1 MDIEDFLEAED
12 NDLSLWNDDILS
24 IDWFVILKELLK
36 YQNRLKLN
44 YSELLL
50 LANFV
55 SFHQDVD
62 SQTLPSISL
71 FATRMRTSRDAIQGV
86 LVCLEEKDMLQKIS
100 YAQIDHDDDLR
111 NIYDIKPLI
120 RRLIWLLKSG
130 CDKKHTCPLCGKVAI
145 SNDEIEK
152 KFGFRICGNK
162 KRPQSW
168 CRSCRSTKQRRLN
181 TSLIGKK
188 KAPKISARGG
198 VKRRGTPDST
208 PD

>member
-71 FATRMRTSRDAIQGV
+71 FATRMRASRAIIEEGFQR
-86 LVCLEEKDMLQKIS
+86 LEEKGMLQKIS
-100 YAQIDHDDDLR
+100 YAQIGHDYDLR
-111 NIYDIKPLI
+111 NVYDIKPLI
-120 RRLIWLLKSG
+120 RKLIEVLKTEY
-130 CDKKHTCPLCGKVAI
+130 DTKHTCPLSGKIDV
-145 SNDEIEK
+145 SDEVIDIIV
-152 KFGFRICGNK
+152 GFRICRNK
-162 KRPQSW
+162 KRQKTW
-168 CRSCRSTKQRRLN
+168 
-181 TSLIGKK
+181 
-188 KAPKISARGG
+188 
-198 VKRRGTPDST
+198 
-208 PD
+208 

>member
-71 FATRMRTSRDAIQGV
+71 FATRMRASCAIIEEGFQR
-86 LVCLEEKDMLQKIS
+86 LEEKGMLQKIS
-100 YAQIDHDDDLR
+100 YAQIGHDYDLR
-111 NIYDIKPLI
+111 NVYDIKPLI
-120 RRLIWLLKSG
+120 RKLIEVLKTEY
-130 CDKKHTCPLCGKVAI
+130 DKKHTCPLCGKIAV
-145 SNDEIEK
+145 SDEEIEK

-181 TSLIGKK
+181 SSLIGKK
-188 KAPKISARGG
+188 KPRKSPPE
-198 VKRRGTPDST
+198 VV
-208 PD
+208 

>member
-71 FATRMRTSRDAIQGV
+71 LPPECVHPGTPYK
-86 LVCLEEKDMLQKIS
+86 E
-100 YAQIDHDDDLR
+100 
-111 NIYDIKPLI
+111 
-120 RRLIWLLKSG
+120 
-130 CDKKHTCPLCGKVAI
+130 
-145 SNDEIEK
+145 
-152 KFGFRICGNK
+152 
-162 KRPQSW
+162 SW
-168 CRSCRSTKQRRLN
+168 CVWRR
-181 TSLIGKK
+181 
-188 KAPKISARGG
+188 KICY
-198 VKRRGTPDST
+198 RR
-208 PD
+208 

>member
-1 MDIEDFLEAED
+1 MDIEDLLEAED

-188 KAPKISARGG
+188 RPRKSPPE
-198 VKRRGTPDST
+198 VV
-208 PD
+208 

>member
-12 NDLSLWNDDILS
+12 NDLSLWSDDILS

-100 YAQIDHDDDLR
+100 YAQIAHDDDLR

-145 SNDEIEK
+145 SNEEIEK

-168 CRSCRSTKQRRLN
+168 CRSCRSPKQRRLN
-181 TSLIGKK
+181 TLLCGKK
-188 KAPKISARGG
+188 RARKSSPE
-198 VKRRGTPDST
+198 VV
-208 PD
+208 

>member
-12 NDLSLWNDDILS
+12 NDLSLWSDDILS

-130 CDKKHTCPLCGKVAI
+130 CDKKHTCPPLRESRYI
-145 SNDEIEK
+145 
-152 KFGFRICGNK
+152 
-162 KRPQSW
+162 
-168 CRSCRSTKQRRLN
+168 
-181 TSLIGKK
+181 
-188 KAPKISARGG
+188 
-198 VKRRGTPDST
+198 
-208 PD
+208 

>member
-100 YAQIDHDDDLR
+100 YAQIDHDDD
-111 NIYDIKPLI
+111 
-120 RRLIWLLKSG
+120 
-130 CDKKHTCPLCGKVAI
+130 
-145 SNDEIEK
+145 
-152 KFGFRICGNK
+152 
-162 KRPQSW
+162 
-168 CRSCRSTKQRRLN
+168 
-181 TSLIGKK
+181 
-188 KAPKISARGG
+188 
-198 VKRRGTPDST
+198 
-208 PD
+208 

>member
-71 FATRMRTSRDAIQGV
+71 FATRMRASRAIIEEGFQR
-86 LVCLEEKDMLQKIS
+86 LEEKGCC
-100 YAQIDHDDDLR
+100 
-111 NIYDIKPLI
+111 
-120 RRLIWLLKSG
+120 RR
-130 CDKKHTCPLCGKVAI
+130 
-145 SNDEIEK
+145 
-152 KFGFRICGNK
+152 
-162 KRPQSW
+162 
-168 CRSCRSTKQRRLN
+168 
-181 TSLIGKK
+181 
-188 KAPKISARGG
+188 
-198 VKRRGTPDST
+198 
-208 PD
+208 